1 MIVNVKKFNNFLR
14 KATLNFSI
22 NSFSCDISPDNIV
35 SRMITKSNDA
45 IACLNFSNDIFREN
59 KETLSFNF
67 IEPNNS
73 IVPYLNLIDS
83 EEAELIVKNE
93 KLILKNGKQKSNL
106 FFCEPE
112 IPAKFGASEPKV
124 QFTPFITIDVN
135 LEFLETF
142 NKIKRIGNKFGKIYF
157 NVINNILQMETTDK
171 KNKFSNGLSFDIA
184 ENVDSKDISICFD
197 FSNMTNL
204 FAVLDDD
211 VSYKLDFIYVKEK
224 DMGLM
229 TCKRANPDSLDI
241 ESYYLTSKMEV

>member
-22 NSFSCDISPDNIV
+22 NSFSCDISPERVV

-45 IACLNFSNDIFREN
+45 IACLDFENDIFKEN
-59 KETLSFNF
+59 KENLSFNF
-67 IEPNNS
+67 IDPNSS
-73 IVPYLNLIDS
+73 IVPYLNLVDS
-83 EEAELIVKNE
+83 EEAELIARDE
-93 KLILKNGKQKSNL
+93 KLILKNGKQKSNI
-106 FFCEPE
+106 FFCEE
-112 IPAKFGASEPKV
+112 MIPSKFGASEPKV
-124 QFTPFITIDVN
+124 QFSPFITIDVN
-135 LEFLETF
+135 EEFLETF
-142 NKIKRIGNKFGKIYF
+142 NKIKKIGNKFGKIYF
-157 NVINNILQMETTDK
+157 TVINNILQMETTDK

-184 ENVDSKDISICFD
+184 ENVNSKDISICFD
-197 FSNMTNL
+197 FGNMNNM

-229 TCKRANPDSLDI
+229 TCKRANPNSESI